1 MKHTALARLVN
12 SCALLLPLIAI
23 DCMPPAPAAA
33 TPPPAPPFQPNFTY
47 KVPPSGTKSDVTLGI
62 LNPQFGE
69 NASLYQKKGD
79 PTVTKMFSALG
90 DSVGEL
96 LVAKG
101 LKTTGPYA
109 SLNDMT
115 FPEKKA
121 ADLVLYPQ
129 INFSAEVV
137 FSNPHAAPAPEK
149 KEGSLFELPFGT
161 KKEEPKSAAA
171 PAPLGPQICD
181 AKLTVSGS
189 VTLVVA
195 EPTTGAKMMNKVL
208 KVDTADQSFASQA
221 CPALGSRPEFSR
233 EVQEA
238 WDKAHEVLF
247 QSSMKAFDSYVN
259 VDELQ
264 SFKVQAKELRDKK
277 IYN

>member
-1 MKHTALARLVN
+1 MNHNARLRLV
-12 SCALLLPLIAI
+12 SRCALLLPLSAIA
-23 DCMPPAPAAA
+23 CMPQTAAEAPAV
-33 TPPPAPPFQPNFTY
+33 APPFQPNFTY
-47 KVPPSGTKSDVTLGI
+47 KVPSAGSKTDVTLGV

-69 NASLYQKKGD
+69 DANLYQKQGD
-79 PTVTKMFSALG
+79 STAKKMLSSLG

-101 LKTTGPYA
+101 LKTTGPFP

-129 INFSAEVV
+129 INFTAEIVY
-137 FSNPHAAPAPEK
+137 SNPHAAPEAEK
-149 KEGSLFELPFGT
+149 KSSGKLFELPLLG
-161 KKEEPKSAAA
+161 KKEPEKTAAA
-171 PAPLGPQICD
+171 PGAPGPQICD

-208 KVDTADQSFASQA
+208 KVDAADQSFASQA
-221 CPALGSRPEFSR
+221 CPIVGSKPQWGR
-233 EVQEA
+233 ELQEA

-259 VDELQ
+259 AEELQ
-264 SFKVQAKELRDKK
+264 SFKSQAQELRDKK
-277 IYN
+277 VY